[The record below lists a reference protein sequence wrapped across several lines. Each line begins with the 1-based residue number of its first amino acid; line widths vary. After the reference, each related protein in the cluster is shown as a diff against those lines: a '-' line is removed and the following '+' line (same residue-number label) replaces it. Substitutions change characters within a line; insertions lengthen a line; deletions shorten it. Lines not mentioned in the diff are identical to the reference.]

1 LAWRTP
7 PKIDKAII
15 EVICRTGLKKLLLL
29 LPPHRTMQEMAN
41 AAVAVYEAAVDCPD
55 DQTPKAG

>member
-7 PKIDKAII
+7 PKIDKAIS
-15 EVICRTGLKKLLLL
+15 EAICRAGLKKLLL

-55 DQTPKAG
+55 D